1 MENIRI
7 LIIEDNEDLSFTI
20 ENVLKKS
27 KYKVKRVSTGEEGI
41 SIIKK
46 ELIDLVLLDINLP
59 KMNGIKVLRNIKEI
73 NPDILV
79 IMMTA
84 ITDAKPA
91 IDAMKIGAYDY
102 LMKPFELDELKIVVK
117 KALETHELKREVDR
131 LKRQHE
137 IDHPTNKIF
146 GDSQYLQKIREII
159 AIIASTPR
167 TSVLIL
173 GESGTGKELVANAI
187 HYSSARKDGPFI
199 KINCSAIPDNLI
211 ESELFGHEK
220 GAFTDAKNMKK
231 GLFELAN
238 GGTLFLDELSSMKLS
253 LQPKILRVLETQ
265 SFRRIGG
272 VNDINIDVRVIAATN
287 QDLAEL
293 VKNGEFRDDLYYR
306 LKVMEIT
313 IPPLRERKEDIDI
326 LKKIFLDQY
335 NKEFNKSIKGFAPE
349 TDNLIYNYSWPGNVR
364 ELKNVIERAVILCN
378 DEMLLPE
385 HMPLELKELN
395 TDIPASQSPGLGMV
409 SLEDA
414 EKHHILNVLELVNG
428 NKSKAARVL
437 KISRST
443 LREKLKNYQAE

>member
-272 VNDINIDVRVIAATN
+272 VNDINIDVRIIAATN

-326 LKKIFLDQY
+326 LKKLFLDQY

-395 TDIPASQSPGLGMV
+395 TDIPATQSPGLGMV

-443 LREKLKNYQAE
+443 LREKLKNYQTE

>member
-395 TDIPASQSPGLGMV
+395 TDIPATQSPGLGMV